1 MGGEAELILPMLYP
15 FVHTGLANEFGAYV
29 ISPEHRFYGQS
40 QPVDGGYPT
49 VQEMSDYLS
58 PDQALE
64 DTIQLITY
72 IRNEIGCDPDKTHPN
87 YCPIITVSFIRI
99 CVCVYVYVCGIL
111 YPSILSILSL
121 SLSLLPMMSL
131 S

>member
-1 MGGEAELILPMLYP
+1 MNL
-15 FVHTGLANEFGAYV
+15 VHTL
-29 ISPEHRFYGQS
+29 SPWSIASMVNHN
-40 QPVDGGYPT
+40 PVDGGYPT

-87 YCPIITVSFIRI
+87 YCPIITVSFITFQPSSSGI
-99 CVCVYVYVCGIL
+99 QPESIDSFIQTAYVQV
-111 YPSILSILSL
+111 
-121 SLSLLPMMSL
+121 
-131 S
+131 